1 MRDRA
6 PTGARVKL
14 TIEPGLASKV
24 ARSAIVAAGIEALV
38 NEIAAAAQ
46 ETVPVASA
54 DEHLPKG
61 RQPGDLK
68 ASEQHGVI
76 LTPAGYVGVVGYTA
90 YYAHIVHF
98 GSRYAHPNPWLQN
111 AALNVI
117 LGRHASGRS
126 LAA

>member
-1 MRDRA
+1 MRVRP
-6 PTGARVKL
+6 PTGSRVKL

-24 ARSAIVAAGIEALV
+24 ARSAIVATGMERLV

-46 ETVPVASA
+46 EAVPVAGA
-54 DEHLPKG
+54 DEHLPAG

-68 ASEQHGVI
+68 ASEQHDVI
-76 LTPAGYVGVVGYTA
+76 LTPSGYVGVVAYTA
-90 YYAHIVHF
+90 YWAHMVHF
-98 GSRYAHPNPWLQN
+98 GTRYAHPNPWLQN